1 MKNNT
6 KEIALTPKEEE
17 ALEKLAKVSKMDCW
31 FSIDEFGV
39 WDRENKKH
47 INTSEAIIELLD
59 GATYSDILHTGP
71 DEAYII
77 INLLIKI
84 IKKQNS

>member
-1 MKNNT
+1 MKKNT

-31 FSIDEFGV
+31 FSIDESGV

-71 DEAYII
+71 DEAYVI